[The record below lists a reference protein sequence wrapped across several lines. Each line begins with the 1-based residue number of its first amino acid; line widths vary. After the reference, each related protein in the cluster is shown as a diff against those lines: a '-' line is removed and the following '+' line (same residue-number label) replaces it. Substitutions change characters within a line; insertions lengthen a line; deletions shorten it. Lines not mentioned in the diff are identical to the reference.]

1 MAPLLELVGIG
12 KSYGSVR
19 ALEQVSLSVSA
30 GEVVALVG
38 DNGAG
43 KSTTAKIIAGA
54 TAPDEGTVVFGGEER
69 AWQSPGE
76 ARRAGVEMVYQ
87 DMGLAPHLSV
97 AGNIYLGQE
106 LRRRGLLGRLGFYD
120 RETMA
125 REAAEALARLH
136 VNIPRGDFPVTA
148 LSGGQRQA
156 IAIARA
162 MTWAKKLLILD
173 EPTNHLGVSGTKEV
187 LEIIHKVG
195 DRGVGVILISHTIPQ
210 VLDVADRIVV
220 LWQGHVTC
228 VIPKAE
234 ATLEKVVAEITGA
247 SA

>member
-1 MAPLLELVGIG
+1 MAPLLELTGIG
-12 KSYGSVR
+12 KSYGSVK
-19 ALEQVSLSVSA
+19 ALEQVSFTVGA
-30 GEVVALVG
+30 GEIVALVG

-54 TAPDEGTVVFGGEER
+54 TAPDEGTVSFGGEQR
-69 AWQSPGE
+69 SWQSPGQ
-76 ARRAGVEMVYQ
+76 ARRAGIEMVYQ
-87 DMGLAPHLSV
+87 DMGLAPDLSV

-106 LRRRGLLGRLGFYD
+106 LRRRGVLGRLGFYD
-120 RETMA
+120 RDTMA
-125 REAAEALARLH
+125 REAAAALDRLH
-136 VNIPRGDFPVTA
+136 VSIPGGDFPVTA

-162 MTWAKKLLILD
+162 MTWARKLLILD
-173 EPTNHLGVSGTKEV
+173 EPTNHLGVSGTAEV
-187 LEIIHKVG
+187 LRIIHRVRDHG
-195 DRGVGVILISHTIPQ
+195 IGVILISHTIPQ

-220 LWQGHVTC
+220 LWQGRVTC
-228 VIPKAE
+228 VLPKEE

>member
-1 MAPLLELVGIG
+1 MAPLLELAGIG
-12 KSYGSVR
+12 KSYGSVK
-19 ALEQVSLSVSA
+19 ALEQVSFSVSA

-54 TAPDEGTVVFGGEER
+54 TVPDEGTVVFADAER
-69 AWQSPGE
+69 TWLSPGE
-76 ARRAGVEMVYQ
+76 ARKAGVEMVYQ

-97 AGNIYLGQE
+97 AANIYLGQE
-106 LRRRGLLGRLGFYD
+106 LRRRGLLGHLGFYD
-120 RETMA
+120 HETMA

-136 VNIPRGDFPVTA
+136 VKIPQGDFPVTA

-162 MTWAKKLLILD
+162 MTWASKLLILD

-187 LEIIHKVG
+187 LDIIHKVR
-195 DRGVGVILISHTIPQ
+195 DRGIGVILISHTIPQ

-220 LWQGHVTC
+220 LWQGRVTR
-228 VIPKAE
+228 VLPKAE